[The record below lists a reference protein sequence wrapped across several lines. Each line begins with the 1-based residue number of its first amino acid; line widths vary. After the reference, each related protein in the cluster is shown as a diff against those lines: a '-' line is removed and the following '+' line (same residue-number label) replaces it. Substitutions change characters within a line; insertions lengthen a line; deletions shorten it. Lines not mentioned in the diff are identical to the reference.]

1 MNLPTKNS
9 TTMKLPKI
17 IAILAGTIVGT
28 EIVMFLVH
36 QLLMGYPYNLNFLSI
51 PAFFAAF
58 EALFCIMGY
67 KSLMHSKN
75 TRFFMAFK
83 TIKMLGAVIFVA
95 AYVMMVKTEGA
106 NSGLLI
112 RFFVEYLAL
121 MAAETYI
128 GARVTVTIS
137 ENGTLSHKE
146 PMNTD
151 KTEK

>member
-1 MNLPTKNS
+1 
-9 TTMKLPKI
+9 
-17 IAILAGTIVGT
+17 
-28 EIVMFLVH
+28 
-36 QLLMGYPYNLNFLSI
+36 
-51 PAFFAAF
+51 
-58 EALFCIMGY
+58 
-67 KSLMHSKN
+67 
-75 TRFFMAFK
+75 
-83 TIKMLGAVIFVA
+83 MLGAVIFVA

>member
-9 TTMKLPKI
+9 ITMKLPKI

-36 QLLMGYPYNLNFLSI
+36 QLLMGYPYSLNFLSI

-83 TIKMLGAVIFVA
+83 T
-95 AYVMMVKTEGA
+95 
-106 NSGLLI
+106 
-112 RFFVEYLAL
+112 
-121 MAAETYI
+121 

-146 PMNTD
+146 PTNTD